1 MSSRKFFNKIV
12 ATVAISGMML
22 SIIADL
28 AGATTRLKNGDT
40 LNGFIQ
46 TTSPTFRYRNES
58 LRDAPLQ
65 MAAGQEYSF
74 NARQGDTIQIS
85 VEVED
90 GSTLLPTLVL
100 TSSQTGNQVAYND
113 KTNSLRYQV
122 PTTGEYKLLVL
133 AQNNTRGRYSL
144 SISGMSP
151 ETAQNPTTS
160 PSTPATDPRRQLL
173 QREYG
178 LTVLDSCPPAR
189 NSLVVVSFPEG
200 NQTYTYCANSN
211 RLLRAGE
218 YTYDAT
224 RDELK
229 PGVPVAQ
236 MPSTQP
242 SDPRR
247 QLLQNE
253 YGLTV
258 LDNCPAVRTSLVV
271 AYFPEYGQTFTY
283 CANPNRFI
291 KAGEY
296 TYDLRSGE
304 LKPGTP
310 TAQTPSSQTPANST
324 TDARKQKLQNDF
336 GLTVLDTCPA
346 STSSLVVIS
355 YPEGGQTYRYCANPN
370 RVFLAG
376 EYTYNASTRNLDPVS
391 KEEPCTVRIGGI
403 CIVR

>member
-173 QREYG
+173 QRDYG

-189 NSLVVVSFPEG
+189 SSLVVVSFPEG

-229 PGVPVAQ
+229 PGAPVAQ

-310 TAQTPSSQTPANST
+310 TAQNPSSQTPSNST

-376 EYTYNASTRNLDPVS
+376 EYTYNASTRNLAPVR

>member
-1 MSSRKFFNKIV
+1 MTSQKIFNKI
-12 ATVAISGMML
+12 AASVAIAGMIV
-22 SIIADL
+22 SIIADM
-28 AGATTRLKNGDT
+28 AGAATRLKNGDT
-40 LNGFIQ
+40 INGFIQ
-46 TTSPTFRYRNES
+46 TNSATFRYRNQS
-58 LRDAPLQ
+58 LRNAPLQ
-65 MAAGQEYSF
+65 MAAGQEYTF
-74 NARQGDTIQIS
+74 NAQRGDTIQIS

-90 GSTLLPTLVL
+90 GSSLLPTLVL

-113 KTNSLRYQV
+113 KTTSLRYQI

-133 AQNNTRGRYSL
+133 ARNNTRGRYTL
-144 SISGMSP
+144 SISGISG
-151 ETAQNPTTS
+151 ETAQNPSTS

-173 QREYG
+173 QRDYG

-189 NSLVVVSFPEG
+189 NSLVVVSFPEA
-200 NQTYTYCANSN
+200 NQVYIYCANPT

-218 YTYDAT
+218 YTYDPT

-229 PGVPVAQ
+229 PGAPVAQ
-236 MPSTQP
+236 TPPTQT

-247 QLLQNE
+247 KLLQND

-296 TYDLRSGE
+296 TYDLSSGE
-304 LKPGTP
+304 LKPGAPTAQNPSSPTPSTP
-310 TAQTPSSQTPANST
+310 TA
-324 TDARKQKLQNDF
+324 DARKQRLQSDF
-336 GLTVLDTCPA
+336 GLTVLDNCPA

-370 RVFLAG
+370 RVFVAG
-376 EYTYNASTRNLDPVS
+376 EYTYNATTRNLDPVRKPQDCS
-391 KEEPCTVRIGGI
+391 VRIGGV